1 MRIAID
7 FDGVIADI
15 PKSKSEWIRN
25 RLGIHVPP
33 WKTDR
38 EKCIPIIGE
47 GFYAEM
53 TEKVYKDIDE
63 AVEVKDAG
71 KSLEELKNDGNL
83 LYFVTSRTQERMQF
97 ALEWL
102 KLKQMHSYFDDFYC
116 AADDPSK
123 ALFIEKHKIDAIID
137 DELRFLLGLPEHTI
151 KVLLA
156 TGGVSQLNDLHIV
169 EVDVDGRIII
179 SKTLDTMH
187 KEKIRYAPNW
197 NYICKII
204 RFLKN

>member
-1 MRIAID
+1 MHIAID

-25 RLGIHVPP
+25 KLEIHVPP

-38 EKCIPIIGE
+38 EKCVPIIGE
-47 GFYAEM
+47 GFYTEM
-53 TEKVYKDIDE
+53 TEKVYREIGE
-63 AVEVKDAG
+63 TVEVKDAR
-71 KSLEELKNDGNL
+71 KSLEELKNAGNL

-102 KLKQMHSYFDDFYC
+102 KLKQMYDYFDDFYC

-123 ALFIEKHKIDAIID
+123 ALFVERQKIDAIID

-151 KVLLA
+151 KILLA
-156 TGGVSQLNDLHIV
+156 TGGTAQLNDLHIIKINV
-169 EVDVDGRIII
+169 DGKIQMSKTVDV
-179 SKTLDTMH
+179 MH
-187 KEKIRYAPNW
+187 KENIRFAPNW

-204 RFLKN
+204 KLL